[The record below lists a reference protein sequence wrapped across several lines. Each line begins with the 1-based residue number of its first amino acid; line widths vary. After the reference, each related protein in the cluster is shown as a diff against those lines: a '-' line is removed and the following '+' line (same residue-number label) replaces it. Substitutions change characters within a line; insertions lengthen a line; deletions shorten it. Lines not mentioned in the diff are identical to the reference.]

1 MKKWRKL
8 SFNYHQIRTF
18 SVLLIMSLVF
28 TVTVD
33 AANAIKKYNVGIK
46 CATITPDEKR
56 VEGIYRNNDPKFL
69 DRYVWANSADPDQTA
84 AV

>member
-1 MKKWRKL
+1 MLWVLIRIAAEAILMSTHNIGFYEKISKL
-8 SFNYHQIRTF
+8 SLSYHQIRTL

-56 VEGIYRNNDPKFL
+56 VEG
-69 DRYVWANSADPDQTA
+69 T
-84 AV
+84 